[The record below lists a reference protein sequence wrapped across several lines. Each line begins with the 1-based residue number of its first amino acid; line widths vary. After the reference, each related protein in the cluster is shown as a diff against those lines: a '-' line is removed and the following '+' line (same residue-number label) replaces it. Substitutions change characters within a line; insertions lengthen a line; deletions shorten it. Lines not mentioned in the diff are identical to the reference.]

1 MCWPTGPTAASLW
14 ASIPIREPGMPKIQR
29 IIVTD
34 IPKPVSHY
42 CHVTRAGPH
51 VWVAGVVGQAQDG
64 SIPSD
69 VVVQFDI
76 AIAVM
81 DKCLKAAGAGPEHV
95 VKVQVFMT
103 DITERPKINP
113 RRIAYFGENLPAST
127 LVEVKGLVDSR
138 MKVEIECQAY
148 VD

>member
-1 MCWPTGPTAASLW
+1 
-14 ASIPIREPGMPKIQR
+14 MPKIQR
-29 IIVTD
+29 FIV
-34 IPKPVSHY
+34 PGLGKPLSHY

-51 VWVAGVVGQAQDG
+51 VWVSGAVGMAADG
-64 SIPSD
+64 SISSD
-69 VVVQFDI
+69 VIAQFDI
-76 AIAVM
+76 AIKVI

-113 RRIAYFGENLPAST
+113 RRIAYFGDNLPAST
-127 LVEVKGLVDSR
+127 LVEVKGLVDPR

-148 VD
+148 VE

>member
-1 MCWPTGPTAASLW
+1 
-14 ASIPIREPGMPKIQR
+14 MPKIQR
-29 IIVTD
+29 IIVPD
-34 IPKPVSHY
+34 VPRPVSHY

-51 VWVAGVVGQAQDG
+51 VWVSGVVGQAQDG

-69 VVVQFDI
+69 GVAQFEI

-81 DKCLKAAGAGPEHV
+81 AKCLNAAGAGPEHV

-127 LVEVKGLVDSR
+127 LVEVKALVDSR

>member
-1 MCWPTGPTAASLW
+1 MYTARYDLAAASN
-14 ASIPIREPGMPKIQR
+14 ASHAGEAMPNIQR
-29 IIVTD
+29 II
-34 IPKPVSHY
+34 IPGIREPVSHY

-51 VWVAGVVGQAQDG
+51 VWVAGVVGQAADG

-69 VVVQFDI
+69 VVDQFDA
-76 AIAVM
+76 AIATM

-113 RRIAYFGENLPAST
+113 RRIAYFGDNLPVST
-127 LVEVKGLVDSR
+127 LVEVKGLVDPR

-148 VD
+148 VG

>member
-1 MCWPTGPTAASLW
+1 
-14 ASIPIREPGMPKIQR
+14 MPKIQR
-29 IIVTD
+29 FIV
-34 IPKPVSHY
+34 PGLAKPVSHY

-51 VWVAGVVGQAQDG
+51 VWVSGAVGMAADG
-64 SIPSD
+64 SISSD
-69 VVVQFDI
+69 VIAQFDI
-76 AIAVM
+76 AIKVI

-113 RRIAYFGENLPAST
+113 RRIAYFGDNLPAST
-127 LVEVKGLVDSR
+127 LVEVKGLVDPR